1 MTKSHSVVSYKG
13 VLTSLEENKKPIV
26 SQPAKFLMEGC

>member
-1 MTKSHSVVSYKG
+1 MTKNHPVVSYKG
-13 VLTSLEENKKPIV
+13 VLTSLEENKKPII